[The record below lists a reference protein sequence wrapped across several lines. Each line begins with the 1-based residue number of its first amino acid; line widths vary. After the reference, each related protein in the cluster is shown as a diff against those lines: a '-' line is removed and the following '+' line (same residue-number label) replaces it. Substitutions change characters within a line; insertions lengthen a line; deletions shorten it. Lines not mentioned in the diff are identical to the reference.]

1 MAYNFE
7 DMFDNYLN
15 AYKNTSDYKDTSM
28 LEIAFR
34 KEEFEENL
42 DKMWSIYSSGCIQQ
56 IAEYNK
62 GVNQIKHVGFKVYRN
77 SSGKHKIVIPK
88 GE

>member
-1 MAYNFE
+1 MAYDFAN
-7 DMFDNYLN
+7 MFNNYFN
-15 AYKNTSDYKDTSM
+15 AYKNTSDYKDSSM
-28 LEIAFR
+28 LEIALR

-42 DKMWSIYSSGCIQQ
+42 DKMWSTYSSGCIQQ
-56 IAEYNK
+56 IVEYNK
-62 GVNQIKHVGFKVYRN
+62 GVNQIKYTGFKVYRN